1 MWPGGLFTAFKSLL
15 LSKALSVPSRK
26 EEMALLFLIT
36 YFTIVVSLAPYNHP
50 IGPLFWGGV
59 LQTGLMES
67 LPSTSKPPA
76 VQWVGVGDPHGP
88 CFVFCD
94 LNPSSPPTRQS
105 GWVVRAPEV

>member
-1 MWPGGLFTAFKSLL
+1 MWPGGLFTAFKSLP

-59 LQTGLMES
+59 LQTGFNGV
-67 LPSTSKPPA
+67 LPKHLQTPRRAVGGGGGPPWA
-76 VQWVGVGDPHGP
+76 LLCV
-88 CFVFCD
+88 
-94 LNPSSPPTRQS
+94 L
-105 GWVVRAPEV
+105 